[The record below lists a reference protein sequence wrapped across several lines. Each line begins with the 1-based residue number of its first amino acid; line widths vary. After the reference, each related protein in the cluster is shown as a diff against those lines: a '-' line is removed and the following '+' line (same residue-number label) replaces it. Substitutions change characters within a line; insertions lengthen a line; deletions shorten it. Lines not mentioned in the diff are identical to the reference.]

1 MEAAIDQGLLIRTFQ
16 TVQKGAMS
24 VEILGQQ
31 AMETRWVVLIEIQ
44 TKGRATQTLEITME
58 TVKIVLVATITE
70 EDLNNPY
77 GVI

>member
-1 MEAAIDQGLLIRTFQ
+1 
-16 TVQKGAMS
+16 
-24 VEILGQQ
+24 
-31 AMETRWVVLIEIQ
+31 
-44 TKGRATQTLEITME
+44 ME

>member
-1 MEAAIDQGLLIRTFQ
+1 
-16 TVQKGAMS
+16 
-24 VEILGQQ
+24 
-31 AMETRWVVLIEIQ
+31 METRWVVLIEIQ